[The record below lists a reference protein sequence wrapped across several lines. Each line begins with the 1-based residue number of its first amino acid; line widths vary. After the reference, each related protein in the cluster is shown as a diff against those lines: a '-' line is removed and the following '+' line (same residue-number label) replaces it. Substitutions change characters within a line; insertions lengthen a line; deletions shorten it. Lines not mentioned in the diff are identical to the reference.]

1 MDAQETNSPPAIDV
15 AYVAHLARLQLTD
28 GEVRTF
34 QSQLEQVVEYVRQIR
49 GLNLDAIEPT
59 SHAHPVVNVLR
70 ADEARP
76 GLDREKVLRNAPA
89 VIQDQFM
96 VPRIV
101 E

>member
-1 MDAQETNSPPAIDV
+1 MNDNLPSAAPSIDV
-15 AYVAHLARLQLTD
+15 AYVAHLARLQLSD
-28 GEVRTF
+28 DEIRTF
-34 QSQLEQVVEYVRQIR
+34 QAQLEQVVEYVRQIR
-49 GLNLDAIEPT
+49 QLNLDGIEPT

-70 ADEARP
+70 KDEARP
-76 GLDREKVLRNAPA
+76 SLDRDCVLKNAPA